1 MDHGICIKVTSTLL
15 NEEMGGGGVQNINGS
30 TYFPFVL
37 VLGVV

>member
-15 NEEMGGGGVQNINGS
+15 NEEMRGEVQNINGFA
-30 TYFPFVL
+30 YFPFVL